1 MYFLFFNTMNYSV
14 KNHSEN
20 KSKIN
25 HIILKSFLIAILIQ
39 FNSVLSAQT
48 DFRYTRSEPYFSEG
62 VSGIATSDNSFV
74 TAANVDMFIRPD
86 TIVLDCED
94 CKIPYDTIFQDIITS
109 DILIMKTDV
118 NGNLL
123 WSKQLGDDQ
132 NDRCHSIFETADKGY
147 IICATDGSYS
157 GKVFKLNSNGLL
169 SWESTLEHH
178 TPQQIIEINNNILV
192 LGTKSHLLN
201 TNDVYAQMLNSDGT
215 QLWLKY
221 YGETGTD
228 PNLTGMY
235 HEIFKTAC
243 KGPHENI
250 FIVGSKQH
258 DIIWYDIDFQGNI
271 LTSGRIGDSGGE
283 DAVSVILTE
292 DTNYLLLLNYS
303 AIPVYSIQ
311 PRIIKLNSSG
321 EILREIA
328 YFDNTYYDKAVSLQA
343 SGDGG
348 FLITGLL
355 NSNIPSLSILCNLKI
370 NENGIPAWVGYTN
383 FSDPDYSRPSFATLI
398 SENQIFETGTNDAGK
413 FTFAKRLI
421 NNTNSNVDYEVVNRT
436 GISLNKNQPYNV
448 YPNPASNF
456 ITIGTEFTGNAD
468 FIIYNPEGKK
478 LLKVKLSSNKVV
490 IPISNLNNGVYIFRI
505 INNSD
510 SFTGK
515 LIINRN

>member
-1 MYFLFFNTMNYSV
+1 MNYSV

-20 KSKIN
+20 KSKFRQ
-25 HIILKSFLIAILIQ
+25 IILRSFLIATLSQ
-39 FNSVLSAQT
+39 LTSLLSAQS

-62 VSGIATSDNSFV
+62 VSGITTSDNGFMS
-74 TAANVDMFIRPD
+74 AANVDMYIRTD

-123 WSKQLGDDQ
+123 WSKQLGDEQ
-132 NDRCHSIFETADKGY
+132 NDRCHSIFETADKAY
-147 IICATDGSYS
+147 IICATDSNYS
-157 GKVFKLNSNGLL
+157 GKVIKLTNNGSV
-169 SWESTLEHH
+169 SWESTLELH
-178 TPQQIIEINNNILV
+178 TPQQIIEINGNLLV

-201 TNDVYAQMLNSDGT
+201 TNDVYAQMLNSNGT

-221 YGETGTD
+221 YGEIGSD

-243 KGPHENI
+243 KGSHENI

-258 DIIWYDIDFQGNI
+258 DFIWYDIDFQGNI
-271 LTSGRIGDSGGE
+271 LTSGRFGDSGGE
-283 DAVSVILTE
+283 DAVSITLTE
-292 DTNYLLLLNYS
+292 DSNYLLLFNYS

-321 EILREIA
+321 EILREIG

-348 FLITGLL
+348 FLITGLI
-355 NSNIPSLSILCNLKI
+355 NSNIPSLSVLYHLKI
-370 NENGIPAWVGYTN
+370 DENGIPSWVENIN
-383 FSDPDYSRPSFATLI
+383 FSDPNYSRPSFATML
-398 SENQIFETGTNDAGK
+398 SENQIFETGTNDTGK
-413 FTFAKRLI
+413 FTFAKRHI
-421 NNTNSNVDYEVVNRT
+421 NNTNNIVDYEVVNRT
-436 GISLNKNQPYNV
+436 GISSNKNQPYNV
-448 YPNPASNF
+448 YPNPASSF

-478 LLKVKLSSNKVV
+478 MLKVKLNSNKTV
-490 IPISNLNNGVYIFRI
+490 IPISTLNNGVYIFRI
-505 INNSD
+505 INDMD

-515 LIINRN
+515 LIINKN